1 MASAI
6 LGSDTNPGGRT
17 YNEDRVE
24 VAHFSTRAGKVLSLA
39 VLADGVGGEARGER
53 ASQLAIDTF
62 LAAMRQSDADDV
74 VTMLVAAIKQA
85 NQVVFAE
92 ARNLGQEGRMRR
104 NRRQGMSR
112 SPVPGSG

>member
-1 MASAI
+1 MPTLI

-24 VAHFSTRAGKVLSLA
+24 LAHLTTRSGKTLSVA

-62 LAAMRQSDADDV
+62 LAVMRQGDPEDV
-74 VTMLVAAIKQA
+74 LNMMVLAVKQA
-85 NQVVFAE
+85 NLAVFAE
-92 ARNLGQEGRMRR
+92 ARNLGQEGRMATTMVGAGAGAD
-104 NRRQGMSR
+104 QTL
-112 SPVPGSG
+112 